1 MVRSL
6 AVYSLQRVAKLE
18 PARVKPI
25 LMTIIENIAER
36 PEVCPWF
43 LIRKAIWYVLA
54 KFRIFTKPIHN
65 FLFKVQNR
73 AGIEFEISN
82 FEISSNLT
90 IPNFLMTSQ
99 QHELN

>member
-36 PEVCPWF
+36 PEVCSWF
-43 LIRKAIWYVLA
+43 LKRKAVLYV
-54 KFRIFTKPIHN
+54 
-65 FLFKVQNR
+65 
-73 AGIEFEISN
+73 SN
-82 FEISSNLT
+82 
-90 IPNFLMTSQ
+90 
-99 QHELN
+99 

>member
-36 PEVCPWF
+36 PEVKTKKKNPSKYWN
-43 LIRKAIWYVLA
+43 
-54 KFRIFTKPIHN
+54 IFEKN
-65 FLFKVQNR
+65 NDFF
-73 AGIEFEISN
+73 
-82 FEISSNLT
+82 
-90 IPNFLMTSQ
+90 
-99 QHELN
+99 

>member
-1 MVRSL
+1 MGHAKAAKILSTIISNVQYNEMVRSL

-43 LIRKAIWYVLA
+43 LIKKL
-54 KFRIFTKPIHN
+54 FRICRIDEFSNIHATK
-65 FLFKVQNR
+65 
-73 AGIEFEISN
+73 
-82 FEISSNLT
+82 
-90 IPNFLMTSQ
+90 
-99 QHELN
+99 